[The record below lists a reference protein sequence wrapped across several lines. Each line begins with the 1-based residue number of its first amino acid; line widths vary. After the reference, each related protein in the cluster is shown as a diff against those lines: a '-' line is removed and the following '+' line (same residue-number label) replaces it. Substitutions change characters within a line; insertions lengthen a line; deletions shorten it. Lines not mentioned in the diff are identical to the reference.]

1 MPPIRRSSRN
11 QKAVIPYQAADGP
24 KLTLQQLR
32 RRRARYR
39 QATEDRK
46 KEAQKEAKE
55 EQELEKQV
63 LLSIIRKMKE
73 EENNKETTEIPTT
86 ENELTV
92 VLSVPGVSQKM
103 KLTYIVDSA
112 YSSQNINEIAKKT
125 IRN

>member
-11 QKAVIPYQAADGP
+11 RQAVTPYQAADGP

-32 RRRARYR
+32 RQNARFR

-46 KEAQKEAKE
+46 KEAQMKE
-55 EQELEKQV
+55 QLEKV
-63 LLSIIRKMKE
+63 LLSIIRKKKE
-73 EENNKETTEIPTT
+73 EENNEEATEIQTT

-92 VLSVPGVSQKM
+92 VLSVPGVPKKL

-112 YSSQNINEIAKKT
+112 MSQKIHEIAT
-125 IRN
+125 NAISN